1 LKYKRYLQD
10 IVTLQIKSTCIL
22 NEQLL
27 RSLFMDYQSPY
38 HLRRISQ
45 YGSRVF
51 RIISR
56 NRLFTHLHG
65 SLPVFHRQNPSPRQF
80 THLFDIGYG
89 NRLLRTFIPRQEY
102 LRQFIEKQPNTSTS
116 FSRNTN
122 LHAHR
127 VFHILLSRIKRTH
140 VRNKE

>member
-1 LKYKRYLQD
+1 MKYKRYLQD
-10 IVTLQIKSTCIL
+10 ILTLQIKSTCIL

-38 HLRRISQ
+38 DLRTISQ

-51 RIISR
+51 RPISR

-80 THLFDIGYG
+80 THLLDIGYG
-89 NRLLRTFIPRQEY
+89 NRIFRTFISRQEY
-102 LRQFIEKQPNTSTS
+102 LRQFIEKQPNSSTI

-127 VFHILLSRIKRTH
+127 LFHILLSRINRTQ